1 MYASLPGTNY
11 GEIEGVEF
19 SDYFFK
25 DLSIVVWLF
34 VPSSIEEKKSAN
46 RVFLEEKVWSVDEI
60 LHSQF

>member
-1 MYASLPGTNY
+1 MYASLPRINY

-19 SDYFFK
+19 LDYTFE

-46 RVFLEEKVWSVDEI
+46 RVFFKEKVWSVDEI

>member
-1 MYASLPGTNY
+1 MYASLPKIKC
-11 GEIEGVEF
+11 GETEGIEF
-19 SDYFFK
+19 FDWIFK

-46 RVFLEEKVWSVDEI
+46 RVFLKEKVWSVDEI

>member
-19 SDYFFK
+19 FDYIFK

-46 RVFLEEKVWSVDEI
+46 RVFFKEKVWSVDEI